1 MKPAVNGVRVRE
13 DVWKLATWDD
23 TLLWYARAVARMR
36 QLPIRNSASW
46 RYQAAIHAY
55 LRNQD
60 PLAAATDSL
69 PSLSHRRRFWNQCQ
83 HGSWYFLPWHRLY
96 LGFFEQI
103 VRSHV
108 VALGGPD
115 HWALPYWNYSDEG
128 NPQAKLVR
136 REFRDA
142 SLPDGSPNSL
152 ADAKRGQTP
161 SLSQQGRQT
170 GDFGI
175 DSSDTDLGCL
185 LTVPFRT
192 GRFGV
197 PSGFGGPR
205 TGFQH
210 SGGVIGDLER
220 VPHGSIHVA
229 VSGWMGAFETA
240 GLDPLFW
247 LHHANI
253 DRLWE
258 VWLGRG
264 SQFQNPTDPSWGAPS
279 GTDFDFHDA
288 TGAIATHTADEV
300 IDTTTPLLSYRYEDI
315 SDPLATAGLAEE
327 EIIMGT
333 GPATLVG
340 ASEETVRL
348 SSSPTTANVQIDPTA
363 ITENLAALAEGEPQR
378 IYLNMENIVG
388 AGKASSYKV
397 FVNAPADDPE
407 GTSHYA
413 GLLPMFGLAEAS
425 RRDDPHGGSGLTYVL
440 DITDAVNR
448 LKQRNEWNEE
458 NLKVTFV
465 PKQREQDGE
474 GPQVGRISLY
484 YR

>member
-1 MKPAVNGVRVRE
+1 MKPAIDGIRVRE
-13 DVWKLATWDD
+13 DVWKLAPWDD
-23 TLLWYARAVARMR
+23 TLLWYARAIDSMK
-36 QLPIRNSASW
+36 QLPIGDSSSW

-55 LRNQD
+55 LRSED
-60 PLAAATDSL
+60 PFSSSEDRL

-83 HGSWYFLPWHRLY
+83 HGSWYFLPWHRIY

-115 HWALPYWNYSDEG
+115 DWALPYWNYSDEE
-128 NPQAKLVR
+128 NPNARLVR
-136 REFRDA
+136 PEFLDE

-152 ADAKRGQTP
+152 AQAERGPT
-161 SLSQQGRQT
+161 SGAS

-175 DSSDTDLGCL
+175 EPSDTDLSCL
-185 LTVPFRT
+185 RTVPFRT

-220 VPHGSIHVA
+220 VPHGAIHVG
-229 VSGWMGAFETA
+229 VGGWMGAFETA

-258 VWLGRG
+258 VWLNRG
-264 SQFQNPTDPSWGAPS
+264 DQFQNPTDPSWGAPS
-279 GTDFDFHDA
+279 GTEFEFHDA
-288 TGAIATHTADEV
+288 TGAIETLTADQV
-300 IDTTTPLLSYRYEDI
+300 VDTRAPVLSYEYEDI
-315 SDPLATAGLAEE
+315 SDPMPTAGLAREE
-327 EIIMGT
+327 LIMEK
-333 GPATLVG
+333 GPAMLVG

-348 SSSPTTANVQIDPTA
+348 SSTPTSVNVQIDPTA
-363 ITENLAALAEGEPQR
+363 MADNRAALAEGEPQR
-378 IYLNMENIVG
+378 AYLNMENIVG
-388 AGKASSYKV
+388 AERVSSYKV
-397 FVNAPADDPE
+397 FVNAPENEPE
-407 GTSHYA
+407 AQTNYA
-413 GLLPMFGLAEAS
+413 GVLPMFGLVEAS

-440 DITDAVNR
+440 DITDVVDR
-448 LKQRNEWNEE
+448 LKQKNEWDDK

-465 PKQREQDGE
+465 PKQRGQGGE
-474 GPQVGRISLY
+474 GVREGARVGRISLY

>member
-1 MKPAVNGVRVRE
+1 MKPSVNGVRVRE
-13 DVWKLATWDD
+13 DVWKLAAWDD
-23 TLLWYARAVARMR
+23 TLLWYARAIARMR
-36 QLPIRNSASW
+36 ELPIDDSSSW

-55 LRNQD
+55 LRDRD
-60 PLAAATDSL
+60 PLADSSDSL
-69 PSLSHRRRFWNQCQ
+69 PSLSQRRRFWNQCQ
-83 HGSWYFLPWHRLY
+83 HGGWYFLPWHRMY

-108 VALGGPD
+108 VALGGPED
-115 HWALPYWNYSDEG
+115 WALPYWNYSDAE
-128 NPQAKLVR
+128 NPQARLVR
-136 REFRDA
+136 REFRDDR
-142 SLPDGSPNSL
+142 LPDGSPNSL
-152 ADAKRGQTP
+152 AVAERGQTTQI
-161 SLSQQGRQT
+161 SRQGQQT
-170 GDFGI
+170 GDFDI
-175 DSSDTDLGCL
+175 EPSDTDLSCL
-185 LTVPFRT
+185 LTVPFQT

-197 PSGFGGPR
+197 PAGFGGPR

-264 SQFQNPTDPSWGAPS
+264 NQFQNPSDPSWGSPS
-279 GTDFDFHDA
+279 GTAFDFNN
-288 TGAIATHTADEV
+288 ATHAVVTLTSDQV
-300 IDTTTPLLSYRYEDI
+300 TDTTTPLLSYRYEDI

-340 ASEETVRL
+340 ASEETIRL

-363 ITENLAALAEGEPQR
+363 ASENLAALAEGEPQR
-378 IYLNMENIVG
+378 VYLNMENIVG
-388 AGKASSYKV
+388 GEQVSSYKV
-397 FVNAPADDPE
+397 FVNASENDPE
-407 GTSHYA
+407 AQTHYA
-413 GLLPMFGLAEAS
+413 GLLPMFGLVETS

-440 DITDAVNR
+440 DITNLVDS
-448 LKQRNEWNEE
+448 LKQRDEWDAK
-458 NLKVTFV
+458 NLRVTFV
-465 PKQREQDGE
+465 PKKREQGGE
-474 GPQVGRISLY
+474 GAQVGRVSLY